1 MFPSPGRGR
10 RQWKDKAEA
19 QVAVY
24 GNRRR
29 LHSPR
34 GQHLQKR
41 RAEIVERGFAHAYD
55 TGGMRRLHLRGR
67 SNILK
72 RLLIHVAGFNLSLIM
87 RKMLGAGTPR
97 GFAALVKALRAL
109 AKALLLALGAQV
121 LRFRRCHPTNTL
133 CGVDFAH

>member
-1 MFPSPGRGR
+1 MFPSPRDAA
-10 RQWKDKAEA
+10 DKAEA

-41 RAEIVERGFAHAYD
+41 RAEIVERGCAHAYD

-97 GFAALVKALRAL
+97 GFAALVKAL
-109 AKALLLALGAQV
+109 LLALGAQV

>member
-1 MFPSPGRGR
+1 M
-10 RQWKDKAEA
+10 
-19 QVAVY
+19 Y

-41 RAEIVERGFAHAYD
+41 RAEIVERGLAYAYD

-97 GFAALVKALRAL
+97 GFAALVKAL
-109 AKALLLALGAQV
+109 LLALGAQV
-121 LRFRRCHPTNTL
+121 LRCRRCHLTNTL

>member
-1 MFPSPGRGR
+1 MRLEGGGHGPHLHVLVKRGVGLGGRVGEMLPVAFEVLPTLFDDACLDGPASLNSPLKKGR
-10 RQWKDKAEA
+10 
-19 QVAVY
+19 
-24 GNRRR
+24 
-29 LHSPR
+29 
-34 GQHLQKR
+34 
-41 RAEIVERGFAHAYD
+41 
-55 TGGMRRLHLRGR
+55 R

-97 GFAALVKALRAL
+97 GVAALVKALRAL

>member
-1 MFPSPGRGR
+1 MFPSPGCGR

-97 GFAALVKALRAL
+97 GFAALVKAL
-109 AKALLLALGAQV
+109 LLALGAQV